1 MTIRRCKIQFLKDA
15 SVTSSAGTGLWH
27 KIMRNNMDYFNTVTE
42 CASRVLHAADPAR
55 AFPTVGSVATTVGG
69 GSPSPAS
76 GDISTPNSTP
86 SPSPSPTNGQQVMA
100 KTIGMQVVHPIEPF
114 GGYQPSLTMTTTTTT
129 MTMMMT
135 TTKTMTTTMMMR
147 KTTTNLVLLHEV
159 GVAGTAGAA
168 GGTAGGIAG
177 RFCFII
183 NGDDED
189 VVESQF

>member
-1 MTIRRCKIQFLKDA
+1 MKAKVSRKELEDLFSEGARFRD
-15 SVTSSAGTGLWH
+15 TSQQIH
-27 KIMRNNMDYFNTVTE
+27 KQWQ
-42 CASRVLHAADPAR
+42 ADPAR

-129 MTMMMT
+129 MMM
-135 TTKTMTTTMMMR
+135 TTKTMTTMMMMR

-159 GVAGTAGAA
+159 GAAGTAGA
-168 GGTAGGIAG
+168 AGGIAG